1 MRTKVITINNR
12 KGGVGKTSITLGV
25 GTTLAKLGYRTVL
38 VDLESQNNLTTG
50 CLSPDSF
57 DETRPILFDTL
68 YAVAMNKK
76 ESHWYYSVPC
86 LPVANNLHIIPS
98 SRRMAGIENILA
110 MSSDPLLTIPCI
122 MNCLHNKFD
131 YVLLDCPPTAGL
143 ITLSAYF
150 ASDYIYVPALLEDDS
165 LAGAVAVAKDIKS
178 YINKR
183 RPGMRISGI
192 ILNQYNLRALLRQSV
207 RKNFDKYFPGLVMDT
222 VIHQSIAVGEA
233 KRARKGIV
241 EYAPRST
248 VADDFTRLTQEMLE
262 KQERE
267 YFI

>member
-1 MRTKVITINNR
+1 MKVITINNR

-25 GTTLAKLGYRTVL
+25 GTTLAQLGYRTLL

-50 CLSPDSF
+50 CLSPDVF
-57 DETRPILFDTL
+57 DETHPILFDTL
-68 YAVAMNKK
+68 YAMAMGKT
-76 ESHWYYSVPC
+76 ESRWFNSVPC
-86 LPVANNLHIIPS
+86 RSVAPNLHIIPS

-110 MSSDPLLTIPCI
+110 KFPDPLAAIPRV
-122 MNCLHNKFD
+122 MNPLYDKYD
-131 YVLLDCPPTAGL
+131 YILLDCPPTAGL
-143 ITLSAYF
+143 ITLSAYL

-183 RPGMRISGI
+183 RPDRKISGI

-241 EYAPRST
+241 DYAPRST
-248 VADDFTRLTQEMLE
+248 VADDFTRLTQEMLK
-262 KQERE
+262 KQTR
-267 YFI
+267 